1 MIGTQRGS
9 QIALVRRGG
18 VANTALTTMLYRL
31 IVLTGPLK
39 NQRITVDQ
47 EPMAIGHAAECQI
60 VLPDDEVA
68 AQHAILEHR
77 PESGLH
83 IRDLGTMHRL
93 IVNGRELRESRLKHG
108 DMVEIGRT
116 RFLVQAVVAAEVAG
130 KDADP
135 DERTNPKLILL
146 VALVLVMAFVTWR
159 RWPQTHPVVAPPKA
173 EPEPAAVVI
182 EQGASNVPP
191 LIAEQ
196 TNLAAVVAMTETN
209 APVVVAVATTS
220 LPLVV
225 ANVATASV
233 PVVPVSTP
241 VPPSDNTATQVTAE
255 IQKIRED
262 LLAMRQTMQ
271 DLKRPPIV
279 ITAAPPPVA
288 VAPSNVPALA
298 MTNSATVVSTNLSV
312 TAGPVGRIMRVLNVE
327 QMRFPASDDFDEM
340 RTFNIALNLT
350 NPRVTIAN
358 EDVEI
363 GMTFYD
369 EELKDG
375 TVMPSPVASPQRDL
389 RPSQPWGAD
398 RRNVASATLTIPKGA
413 REKERSAGR
422 DAHYYGFV
430 VRVLYRGEFQDE
442 WAIPHALLTQAQ
454 SSNSV
459 VNASAQKKDL

>member
-1 MIGTQRGS
+1 
-9 QIALVRRGG
+9 
-18 VANTALTTMLYRL
+18 MLYRL

-47 EPMAIGHAAECQI
+47 EPMTLGHAPECQI

-93 IVNGRELRESRLKHG
+93 IVNGRESRESRLKHG

-116 RFLVQAVVAAEVAG
+116 RFLVQAVVAADVAG
-130 KDADP
+130 KVSDP

-146 VALVLVMAFVTWR
+146 VAVVLLLAFVTWR
-159 RWPQTHPVVAPPKA
+159 RWPQTHPLPAPPKA

-182 EQGASNVPP
+182 EPGPSPSNLPPQIVEQAQTSTVAVASGTNFPP
-191 LIAEQ
+191 I
-196 TNLAAVVAMTETN
+196 VAGPTSPP
-209 APVVVAVATTS
+209 PVVVNVTTTTPPVA
-220 LPLVV
+220 L
-225 ANVATASV
+225 
-233 PVVPVSTP
+233 VSTSA
-241 VPPSDNTATQVTAE
+241 PPTDNTATQVTAE
-255 IQKIRED
+255 IQKMRED
-262 LLAMRQTMQ
+262 LLAMRQSMR
-271 DLKRPPIV
+271 DLTRPPMV
-279 ITAAPPPVA
+279 ITAAPPAVA
-288 VAPSNVPALA
+288 VAPSNAPTVAA
-298 MTNSATVVSTNLSV
+298 TNSPAVSTSQAV
-312 TAGPVGRIMRVLNVE
+312 AAAPVGRVMRVLNVE

-358 EDVEI
+358 EDVQI
-363 GMTFYD
+363 VMTFYD
-369 EELKDG
+369 EDLKDG
-375 TVMPSPVASPQRDL
+375 TVKPSPEASPQRDL

-398 RRNVASATLTIPKGA
+398 RRNVASATFMLPKGA
-413 REKERSAGR
+413 REKARAAGS

-430 VRVLYRGEFQDE
+430 ARVLYRGEFQDE
-442 WAIPHALLTQAQ
+442 WAVPHTLLTQAQ

-459 VNASAQKKDL
+459 VNSSAQKKDL